1 VTERVLVIDDDPLL
15 LQLMMES
22 LKHDNYEVD
31 LAPNGIEGMRLLKE
45 KKHHLII
52 LDIMLPDMDG
62 WEVCHR
68 IRQVSMIPIIMLTAL
83 GSRSDIVRGL
93 QAGADD
99 YLVKP
104 FHKDELLARV
114 SAVLRRVNM
123 PPPSPEVPLRFGNGQ
138 LVIDPTD
145 RLVTVN
151 GEPVVLTP
159 TEFELLLFMVH
170 RPGRILSTE
179 LIFENVWS
187 YDADANIESVKW
199 YIWRLRKKVEKD
211 PGKPKYIVTE
221 RGIGYRF
228 VPNYSAGEAPAQED

>member
-1 VTERVLVIDDDPLL
+1 MTERVLVIDDDPLL